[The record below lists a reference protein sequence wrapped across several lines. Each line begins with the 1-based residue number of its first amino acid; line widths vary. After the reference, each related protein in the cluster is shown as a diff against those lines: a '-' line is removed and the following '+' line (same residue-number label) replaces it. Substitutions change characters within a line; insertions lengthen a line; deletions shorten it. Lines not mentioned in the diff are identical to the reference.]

1 MKQKR
6 EAIKIESEK
15 RRRTRGGAERRGTPG
30 ERAGEKEREGCSRF
44 PSFALG

>member
-6 EAIKIESEK
+6 EAIKIERVRS
-15 RRRTRGGAERRGTPG
+15 RGTRGGSERRAASG
-30 ERAGEKEREGCSRF
+30 ERAGEKEKKGCSRF